1 MEGKMPNNNV
11 CEFTITLIQTFVEIL
26 FDEKTSDDIKTLR
39 INGLKTL
46 GNHLKYYQNH
56 GYIKSLI
63 NKIAEK
69 KVKMIMQIK
78 SKSEMD
84 KMLKPSCPYFNGS
97 KFIPNEY
104 NVIEEELICWSETSL
119 QGPLNEIGFKR
130 YAELFD
136 IVFPEY
142 KNTLKDI

>member
-1 MEGKMPNNNV
+1 MLNITNYGS
-11 CEFTITLIQTFVEIL
+11 TISLIQTFVEIL
-26 FDEKTSDDIKTLR
+26 FDEKISDDIKTLR

-46 GNHLKYYQNH
+46 SNYLECYENH
-56 GYIKSLI
+56 GYVEKLI

-69 KVKMIMQIK
+69 KTKMIMQIK
-78 SKSEMD
+78 SKTEMD

-130 YAELFD
+130 YSELFN

-142 KNTLKDI
+142 KNTLKDM

>member
-1 MEGKMPNNNV
+1 MPNNTI
-11 CEFTITLIQTFVEIL
+11 CEFTITLIQAFVEIL
-26 FDEKTSDDIKTLR
+26 FDEKTPNNIKKLR
-39 INGLKTL
+39 IDGLKVL
-46 GNHLKYYQNH
+46 NNYLEYYKNC
-56 GYIKSLI
+56 GIVENLI

-69 KVKMIMQIK
+69 KTKMIMQIK
-78 SKSEMD
+78 SKTEMN

-104 NVIEEELICWSETSL
+104 NVIEEELICWSEISL
-119 QGPLNEIGFKR
+119 RAPLNEMGFKR
-130 YAELFD
+130 YAELFN